1 MSITHHVTRTS
12 RLSVAAVLCAGTLA
26 LAPAAHADPGAPQ
39 SPAQSQG
46 NPDPGNP
53 NPGNP
58 GNPNPGN
65 AGKGNQ
71 APGKPQGSDHG
82 ASSHG
87 HRGNGGHAQPQGSGQ
102 GRPGNGNGNGSG
114 NGNGNGNGSGNGNQG
129 NGNQG
134 NGNQGN
140 GNQGN
145 GNQGNG
151 GASSPNDPAGNNG
164 TVKIAPL
171 GDFDG
176 IPNNT
181 PHVGCSFLVEWYGF
195 DQGADIISTVSFA
208 EQAPTTGVGMT
219 VSGPSQVFVGGD
231 PASGAGTAS
240 GLDGRQQYTLS
251 FTGAPH
257 PQQGYHVKLTIHT
270 PGSIGND
277 TKSKVFW
284 VEGCAAP
291 TPTTPTTPPTEGGT
305 TPTTPGST
313 TPGQETSSPTP
324 EVEAESEGAPSS
336 ETVPETA
343 PEVLGVQAFGAQVAP
358 RNAANNEALPTA
370 VNAGASGT
378 PAVPVQGG
386 GAIALLGMMLVALGA
401 IAGRLG
407 WIRARG

>member
-1 MSITHHVTRTS
+1 MSIAHSITRTS
-12 RLSVAAVLCAGTLA
+12 SLSVAALLCMGSLA
-26 LAPAAHADPGAPQ
+26 LAPAAQADPGNAQ
-39 SPAQSQG
+39 SPAQ
-46 NPDPGNP
+46 
-53 NPGNP
+53 
-58 GNPNPGN
+58 
-65 AGKGNQ
+65 
-71 APGKPQGSDHG
+71 
-82 ASSHG
+82 
-87 HRGNGGHAQPQGSGQ
+87 GQ
-102 GRPGNGNGNGSG
+102 GQGQPPASPGNGNGNGNASNPGAPAPGTPAPGDAGNGKGNHG
-114 NGNGNGNGSGNGNQG
+114 NGNAGNGPSHPAGQGKPAKPGKPGKDNPGGNSSGSTNQG
-129 NGNQG
+129 GSNP
-134 NGNQGN
+134 
-140 GNQGN
+140 
-145 GNQGNG
+145 GNG
-151 GASSPNDPAGNNG
+151 GAPSSSNDPAGNNG

-231 PASGAGTAS
+231 PASGAGTAT

-313 TPGQETSSPTP
+313 TPDQETSSPAP
-324 EVEAESEGAPSS
+324 EVEAETAEAPGS
-336 ETVPETA
+336 ETAPETA

-358 RNAANNEALPTA
+358 STARRNGPNNEALPTA
-370 VNAGASGT
+370 VNAGAAGSST
-378 PAVPVQGG
+378 TAVRDG
-386 GAIALLGMMLVALGA
+386 GATALLGMMLLVLGA
-401 IAGRLG
+401 ITGRLG
-407 WIRARG
+407 WTRARG